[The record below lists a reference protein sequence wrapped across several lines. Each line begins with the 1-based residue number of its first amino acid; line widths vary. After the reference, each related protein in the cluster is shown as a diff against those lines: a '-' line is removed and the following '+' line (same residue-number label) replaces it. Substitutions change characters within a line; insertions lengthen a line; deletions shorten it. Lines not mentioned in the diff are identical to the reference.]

1 MITTD
6 QLFKL
11 IEPYL
16 FAFPSKEDVIREIFN
31 DDIISFT
38 TKTEEDI
45 EKEINE
51 NLNNYFKKQFED
63 NKLVELTE
71 KYIEANDRALSR
83 KNIIFL
89 DEILANSEYE
99 PSYEDLESLLEIPE
113 LKVYVKKTKNDK
125 TNLVERI
132 KEFQELQEFEKE
144 LNKVSYEYDGD
155 NIVDIYMAD
164 KDRYDLL
171 TPAEERYYIKKYQE
185 EGDHE
190 AYDILAGANQGLCIK
205 VAKMYLNR
213 GLSLLDL
220 IQEGNMGL
228 IKAIN
233 RFDLSKKTKLST
245 YATWWILQ
253 AVKLAVRDS
262 AKTIHIPRGL
272 IDIQYKIKR
281 VEETYSSKTK
291 SEPSIEE
298 LAEIIGVSEKRIR
311 EAKKYDLTMVSFDKP
326 IMNNDE
332 DNDSTLG
339 DFLTSDAIEAPEK
352 GSEDQAEHEVYE
364 FLLNKLIE
372 KKGVTKPERTVQ
384 VIRLR
389 YGSELYNEETYKL
402 IKKYNLPFKEKYT
415 LKDVG
420 KIFGVTRER
429 IRQLQA
435 KGIDKMIDYT
445 ELYNVD
451 IYERENYKQKL
462 KRRLLKE
469 EEYQE
474 KIKRGQEKKEEE

>member
-1 MITTD
+1 
-6 QLFKL
+6 
-11 IEPYL
+11 
-16 FAFPSKEDVIREIFN
+16 
-31 DDIISFT
+31 
-38 TKTEEDI
+38 
-45 EKEINE
+45 
-51 NLNNYFKKQFED
+51 
-63 NKLVELTE
+63 
-71 KYIEANDRALSR
+71 
-83 KNIIFL
+83 
-89 DEILANSEYE
+89 
-99 PSYEDLESLLEIPE
+99 
-113 LKVYVKKTKNDK
+113 
-125 TNLVERI
+125 
-132 KEFQELQEFEKE
+132 
-144 LNKVSYEYDGD
+144 
-155 NIVDIYMAD
+155 
-164 KDRYDLL
+164 
-171 TPAEERYYIKKYQE
+171 
-185 EGDHE
+185 
-190 AYDILAGANQGLCIK
+190 
-205 VAKMYLNR
+205 
-213 GLSLLDL
+213 
-220 IQEGNMGL
+220 
-228 IKAIN
+228 
-233 RFDLSKKTKLST
+233 
-245 YATWWILQ
+245 
-253 AVKLAVRDS
+253 
-262 AKTIHIPRGL
+262 
-272 IDIQYKIKR
+272 